1 MTNFGR
7 TKSELNLKYRIG
19 LEHALAKADFLNVP
33 DLVLVQAFSIFIALA
48 RRHDSPRFVWM
59 MTGLAIRMGQAL
71 GLQRDGVH
79 FKHLTPFEVEM
90 RRRLWWTLHVLDVRA
105 SEDQGTDFTIA
116 LGSFDTK
123 LPLNINDADIEPEST
138 EAPAER
144 EGMTDS
150 TFALVTFEV
159 SNVARK
165 MMAQSAKDGAPDI
178 EEQGRLVEEIYQ
190 KVDRRYLQYSVE
202 PGNVTHWVAVMV
214 ARLVMAKMTLLVYLP
229 ILFSSTNEHFSDRVK
244 NKLLVAA
251 TECAEYNHALNAEK
265 ACRHWRWVY
274 QTYTHWYAVVYLLI
288 ECSRRPWSPIIER
301 AVQSPFHCS
310 QPPGTSSALSAIL
323 FLLSN
328 SSEAMLTFRSSG

>member
-1 MTNFGR
+1 MMNFSC
-7 TKSELNLKYRIG
+7 TKAELNLKYRIG

-33 DLVLVQAFSIFIALA
+33 DLVLLQAFTIFIGLA

-59 MTGLAIRMGQAL
+59 MTGLVIRMGQAL
-71 GLQRDGVH
+71 GLQRDGAH

-90 RRRLWWTLHVLDVRA
+90 RRRIWWTLHVLDVRA

-123 LPLNINDADIEPEST
+123 FPLNINNADIGPDST
-138 EAPAER
+138 ETPAER
-144 EGMTDS
+144 KGMTDA
-150 TFALVTFEV
+150 TFALVSFEV
-159 SNVARK
+159 SSVARK
-165 MMAQSAKDGAPDI
+165 MMAQSVRDGAPNV
-178 EEQGRLVEEIYQ
+178 EEQARLVEEIYQ
-190 KVDRRYLQYSVE
+190 KVDRGYLQYSVE

-229 ILFSSTNEHFSDRVK
+229 ILFSSTNEHFSDSVK

-251 TECAEYNHALNAEK
+251 IECAEYNHALNAEK

-301 AVQSPFHCS
+301 AVQTPFHCS
-310 QPPGTSSALSAIL
+310 YHPGALPGLIKS
-323 FLLSN
+323 
-328 SSEAMLTFRSSG
+328 MLRH